1 MEPPVNPDNK
11 IILIVLL
18 FAGILLVGLIVYA
31 GIFFLSNPGVGK
43 SNTQEAVTL
52 ANPVTTGPRD
62 YVTTK
67 STTAAALP
75 STSPPVPATTPPLT
89 SVFTQNP
96 TSFPAVSS
104 QPAVTGI
111 PVTPSYGDSS
121 GTIAPQPFTLSVSP
135 ASASGKPGETISY
148 TLRIGGGEG
157 QTEPVHFT
165 LTAGAL
171 FFSQTYELGDEQPP
185 FPKTSVYQFTI
196 PTNIP
201 SGITIN
207 GVLTATGAG
216 QTREQPVTLNV
227 L

>member
-18 FAGILLVGLIVYA
+18 FAGILLVGLFVYA
-31 GIFFLSNPGVGK
+31 GIIFLSNPGMEK
-43 SNTQEAVTL
+43 SNTPESMTL

-62 YVTTK
+62 FATTK
-67 STTAAALP
+67 STTAATL
-75 STSPPVPATTPPLT
+75 SLTSPPVPPTTAPLT
-89 SVFTQNP
+89 PVFTQNP
-96 TSFPAVSS
+96 TSFPAISD

-111 PVTPSYGDSS
+111 PVTPTYGDSS
-121 GTIAPQPFTLSVSP
+121 GVVAPQPFTLSVSP

-165 LTAGAL
+165 LTASAL

-216 QTREQPVTLNV
+216 QTREQAVTLNV